1 MQDCYSESIDKA
13 ENDIG
18 KRENAMYKILIV
30 DDEKDVVRLLKDYF
44 QLKGYDTITAYSG
57 VEAMEKVSLKPD
69 VILLDINMPGMEG
82 TEVCQNI
89 RDYVSCPILF
99 LTAKIEDSDKIKGF
113 AVGGDD
119 YILKPFSI
127 EELGARVAAHIR
139 RDHRQNV
146 PVNVRFFGGLAIDYS
161 AKTVKAVAEKAE
173 KGSAGSVEH
182 ITKKESR
189 SGEKGEDC
197 LSFAKKEFEIIEL
210 LSMNPGQVFDKERIY
225 ERLWGYDAE
234 GDSSVVAE
242 HVRRIRAKLKAV
254 GEEYHVETVWG
265 MGYKWVK

>member
-1 MQDCYSESIDKA
+1 
-13 ENDIG
+13 
-18 KRENAMYKILIV
+18 MYKILIV

-44 QLKGYDTITAYSG
+44 QLKGYDTITAYNG
-57 VEAMEKVSLKPD
+57 EEAIQKVSLKPD
-69 VILLDINMPGMEG
+69 LILLDINMPGMEG
-82 TEVCQNI
+82 TEVCLKI
-89 RDYVSCPILF
+89 RAYVSCPILF

-139 RDHRQNV
+139 RDHRQST
-146 PVNVRFFGGLAIDYS
+146 PVNVRFFGKLAVDYS
-161 AKTVKAVAEKAE
+161 AKMVKVAQET
-173 KGSAGSVEH
+173 AGNLPEEL
-182 ITKKESR
+182 T
-189 SGEKGEDC
+189 
-197 LSFAKKEFEIIEL
+197 FAKKEFEIIEL

-254 GEEYHVETVWG
+254 DEEYHVETVWG

>member
-1 MQDCYSESIDKA
+1 MLKLLQEKHFA
-13 ENDIG
+13 KE
-18 KRENAMYKILIV
+18 RFALMYKILIV
-30 DDEKDVVRLLKDYF
+30 DDEKDVVRMLQSF
-44 QLKGYDTITAYSG
+44 FRLKGYDTITAYNG
-57 VEAMEKVSLKPD
+57 EEAIQKVSLNPD
-69 VILLDINMPGMEG
+69 LILLDVNMPGMEG
-82 TEVCQNI
+82 TEVCLKI

-139 RDHRQNV
+139 RDHRQNIT
-146 PVNVRFFGGLAIDYS
+146 VNVRFFGNLAIDYS
-161 AKTVKAVAEKAE
+161 AKTVRKTAT
-173 KGSAGSVEH
+173 S
-182 ITKKESR
+182 KEQ
-189 SGEKGEDC
+189 EQ
-197 LSFAKKEFEIIEL
+197 LLIFAKKEFEIIEL

-225 ERLWGYDAE
+225 ERLWGYDAD

>member
-1 MQDCYSESIDKA
+1 MINFRYALIIKKARCAKERSIS
-13 ENDIG
+13 
-18 KRENAMYKILIV
+18 MYKILIV
-30 DDEKDVVRLLKDYF
+30 DDEKDVVRMLECF
-44 QLKGYDTITAYSG
+44 FRLKGYDTITAYNG
-57 VEAMEKVSLKPD
+57 EEAIQKVSLGPD
-69 VILLDINMPGMEG
+69 LILLDINMPGMEG
-82 TEVCQNI
+82 TEVCLKI

-99 LTAKIEDSDKIKGF
+99 LTAKIEDSDKIRGF

-119 YILKPFSI
+119 YILKPFSM

-139 RDHRQNV
+139 RDHRQSV
-146 PVNVRFFGGLAIDYS
+146 PVNVRFFGNLAIDYS
-161 AKTVKAVAEKAE
+161 AKTVRQMATSEAVETAEARE
-173 KGSAGSVEH
+173 VQEQP
-182 ITKKESR
+182 
-189 SGEKGEDC
+189 

-210 LSMNPGQVFDKERIY
+210 LSTNPEQVFDKERIY